1 MAGGGA
7 SEIREP
13 SGMWSSTQSP
23 VDLHKKPGSL
33 GQGSKTDKR
42 STTTAHCNNKKT
54 KMVVVGR
61 AALKPPKP
69 LNPLQLFRLS
79 HTLARRQLPACNL
92 VEPACNPFCPPPCR
106 EAPDAPRRPLH
117 SVSRLG
123 EVQRSG
129 ETWIGGRGRPPYER
143 LAVFRKLL
151 TSSSSFF
158 TDLSP
163 ELVYKYWLFKTI
175 IGESTVRFD

>member
-1 MAGGGA
+1 
-7 SEIREP
+7 
-13 SGMWSSTQSP
+13 MWSSTQSP

-42 STTTAHCNNKKT
+42 STTTSRCNKKKT

-61 AALKPPKP
+61 RAALKPP
-69 LNPLQLFRLS
+69 NPNPMQLFGLS
-79 HTLARRQLPACNL
+79 HTLARRPACNL

-129 ETWIGGRGRPPYER
+129 ETWIGGRGGPPYER
-143 LAVFRKLL
+143 LSFFRKLL
-151 TSSSSFF
+151 RSLSSFY
-158 TDLSP
+158 T
-163 ELVYKYWLFKTI
+163 ELGLFWLYTTNIEYSKVWLQEPLWRLKSSRAFFKR
-175 IGESTVRFD
+175 VL

>member
-42 STTTAHCNNKKT
+42 STTTVRCNN

-129 ETWIGGRGRPPYER
+129 ETWIGGRGGPPYER
-143 LAVFRKLL
+143 LSFFRKLL
-151 TSSSSFF
+151 RSLSSFY
-158 TDLSP
+158 T
-163 ELVYKYWLFKTI
+163 ELGLF
-175 IGESTVRFD
+175 